1 MMKVT
6 GTVTRVDHVV
16 VDIGPQEVNKLLAN
30 RVNKF
35 FSPLFKE
42 RSFDIEYA
50 YIQGGDWYLYTGTN
64 PHNSE
69 HEFEKYRSATV
80 GEEEVYNAYKIIS
93 RCN

>member
-1 MMKVT
+1 MKVT
-6 GTVTRVDHVV
+6 GTVTRVDHVI
-16 VDIGPQEVNKLLAN
+16 VDIGHQEVNKLLAD

-50 YIQGGDWYLYTGTN
+50 YVHAGNWYLYTGTN
-64 PHNSE
+64 PHNGE
-69 HEFEKYRSATV
+69 PDFEKYRSATV
-80 GEEEVYNAYKIIS
+80 GEEEVYNAYKIML